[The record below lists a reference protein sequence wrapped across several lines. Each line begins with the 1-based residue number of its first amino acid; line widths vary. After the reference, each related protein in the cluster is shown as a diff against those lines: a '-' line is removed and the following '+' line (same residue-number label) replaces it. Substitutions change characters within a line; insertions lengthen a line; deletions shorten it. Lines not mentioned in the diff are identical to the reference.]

1 MSRIEIGAGVVRAP
15 DGLFGGYVFD
25 LDGTVYLGDELL
37 PKAKETLGEL
47 KARSNVVYLTN
58 KPLETPADYAAK
70 LTRLGVETHP
80 EEVISSTDAL
90 LLYLGRHAPEAG
102 LFVVGEPP
110 LVQLLEL
117 AGYDVV
123 QEAEGVDVVVVSFD
137 RTFDYR
143 KLQVAFDAVR
153 GGARIV
159 ATNPDAYCPTPDG
172 GGLPDCAAM
181 LAAIEA
187 STGARAEA
195 IVGKPSRHMAA
206 ALLDRLGVPARDALL
221 VGDRLA
227 TDVRMANEAGM
238 ASALVLTGA
247 TRLEE
252 ALGSEVRPGYVI
264 DYLGELL
271 PLEDKPHAAARAP
284 DKRND

>member
-1 MSRIEIGAGVVRAP
+1 MTRAP
-15 DGLFGGYVFD
+15 ERLFDGYLFD

-37 PKAKETLGEL
+37 PEAKETLGEL

-70 LTRLGVETHP
+70 LTRLGVETSP

-90 LLYLGRHAPEAG
+90 LLYLREHAPEVR
-102 LFVVGEPP
+102 LFVVGERP
-110 LVQLLEL
+110 LVQLLGL
-117 AGYDVV
+117 AGYEVTQD
-123 QEAEGVDVVVVSFD
+123 ASGVDVVIVSFD

-143 KLQVAFDAVR
+143 KLKVAFDAVR

-159 ATNPDAYCPTPDG
+159 ATNPDAFCPSPD

-187 STGARAEA
+187 STGASAEA
-195 IVGKPSRHMAA
+195 IVGKPSPHMAA
-206 ALLDRLGVPARDALL
+206 ALLERLGVPARDTLL

-238 ASALVLTGA
+238 ASALILTGA
-247 TRLEE
+247 TGLEE
-252 ALGSEVRPGYVI
+252 VRGSPDRPDYVI
-264 DYLGELL
+264 EHLGDLL
-271 PLEDKPHAAARAP
+271 PTSGTHRPKAWNSEGRGD
-284 DKRND
+284 

>member
-1 MSRIEIGAGVVRAP
+1 MRAP
-15 DGLFGGYVFD
+15 ERLFEGYVFD
-25 LDGTVYLGDELL
+25 QDGTVYLGDELL
-37 PKAKETLGEL
+37 PKAKETLDEV

-70 LTRLGVETHP
+70 LTRLGVETRP

-90 LLYLGRHAPEAG
+90 LLYLGRHAPKAR
-102 LFVVGEPP
+102 LFVIGEPP
-110 LVQLLEL
+110 LIRLLSL
-117 AGYDVV
+117 AGYEVA
-123 QEAEGVDVVVVSFD
+123 QEAGGVDVVIVSFD

-143 KLQVAFDAVR
+143 KLKVSFDAVR

-181 LAAIEA
+181 LAAVEA

-195 IVGKPSRHMAA
+195 IVGKPSPHMAA
-206 ALLDRLGVPARDALL
+206 ALLDRLGVPARDTLL

-238 ASALVLTGA
+238 TSALILTGA
-247 TRLEE
+247 TGLEE
-252 ALGSEVRPGYVI
+252 VLGSPDRPDYVI
-264 DYLGELL
+264 EHLGDLL
-271 PLEDKPHAAARAP
+271 PTSGTHRPKAWNSEGRD
-284 DKRND
+284 D

>member
-1 MSRIEIGAGVVRAP
+1 MRAP
-15 DGLFGGYVFD
+15 ERLFDGYLFD

-37 PKAKETLGEL
+37 PEAKETLGEL

-70 LTRLGVETHP
+70 LTRLGVETRP

-90 LLYLGRHAPEAG
+90 LLYLGRHAPKAR

-110 LVQLLEL
+110 LIQLLSL
-117 AGYDVV
+117 AGYEVA
-123 QEAEGVDVVVVSFD
+123 QEAGVVDVVIVSFD

-143 KLQVAFDAVR
+143 KLKISFDAVR

-172 GGLPDCAAM
+172 GLPDCAAM

-187 STGARAEA
+187 STGAHAEA
-195 IVGKPSRHMAA
+195 IVGKPSPHMAA
-206 ALLDRLGVPARDALL
+206 ALLERLGVPARDTLL
-221 VGDRLA
+221 VGDRLT

-238 ASALVLTGA
+238 ASALILTGA
-247 TRLEE
+247 TGLEE
-252 ALGSEVRPGYVI
+252 VLGSPDRPDYVI
-264 DYLGELL
+264 EHLGDLL
-271 PLEDKPHAAARAP
+271 PTSGTHRPKAWNSEGRGD
-284 DKRND
+284 

>member
-1 MSRIEIGAGVVRAP
+1 MTRAP
-15 DGLFGGYVFD
+15 ERHFDGYLFD

-37 PKAKETLGEL
+37 PEAKETLGEL

-70 LTRLGVETHP
+70 LTRLGVETSP

-90 LLYLGRHAPEAG
+90 LLYLREHAPEAR
-102 LFVVGEPP
+102 LFVVGERP
-110 LVQLLEL
+110 LVQLLGL
-117 AGYDVV
+117 AGYEVAQD
-123 QEAEGVDVVVVSFD
+123 ASGVDVVVVSFD

-143 KLQVAFDAVR
+143 KLKVAFDAVR

-159 ATNPDAYCPTPDG
+159 ATNPDAFCPSPD

-187 STGARAEA
+187 STGASAEA
-195 IVGKPSRHMAA
+195 IVGKPSPHMAA
-206 ALLDRLGVPARDALL
+206 VLLERLGVPARDTLL

-238 ASALVLTGA
+238 ASALILTGA
-247 TRLEE
+247 TGLEE
-252 ALGSEVRPGYVI
+252 VRGSPDRPDYVI
-264 DYLGELL
+264 EHLGDLL
-271 PLEDKPHAAARAP
+271 PTSGTHRPKAWNSEGRGD
-284 DKRND
+284 

>member
-1 MSRIEIGAGVVRAP
+1 MRGPERLF
-15 DGLFGGYVFD
+15 DGYLFD

-37 PKAKETLGEL
+37 PEAKETLGEL

-70 LTRLGVETHP
+70 LTRLGVETRP

-90 LLYLGRHAPEAG
+90 LLYLGRHAPKAR
-102 LFVVGEPP
+102 LFVIGESP
-110 LVQLLEL
+110 LIRLLSL
-117 AGYDVV
+117 AGYEVA
-123 QEAEGVDVVVVSFD
+123 QEAGGVDVVIVSFD

-143 KLQVAFDAVR
+143 KLKISFDAVR

-159 ATNPDAYCPTPDG
+159 ATNPDAYCPTPG

-181 LAAIEA
+181 LAAVEA

-195 IVGKPSRHMAA
+195 IVGKPSPHMAA
-206 ALLDRLGVPARDALL
+206 ALLERLGVPARDTLL

-238 ASALVLTGA
+238 ASALILTGA
-247 TRLEE
+247 TGLEE
-252 ALGSEVRPGYVI
+252 VIRSPDRPDYVI
-264 DYLGELL
+264 EHLGDLL
-271 PLEDKPHAAARAP
+271 PTSRTHRPKAWNSEGRGD
-284 DKRND
+284 

>member
-1 MSRIEIGAGVVRAP
+1 VRAP
-15 DGLFGGYVFD
+15 ERLFDGYLFD

-37 PKAKETLGEL
+37 PEAKETLGEL

-70 LTRLGVETHP
+70 LTRLGVETRP
-80 EEVISSTDAL
+80 EEVTSSTDAL
-90 LLYLGRHAPEAG
+90 LLYLGRHAPKAR

-110 LVQLLEL
+110 LIRLLSL
-117 AGYDVV
+117 AGYEVA
-123 QEAEGVDVVVVSFD
+123 QEAGGVDVVIVSFD

-143 KLQVAFDAVR
+143 KLKVSFDAVR

-172 GGLPDCAAM
+172 GLPDCAAM

-187 STGARAEA
+187 STGAHAEA
-195 IVGKPSRHMAA
+195 IVGKPSPHMAA
-206 ALLDRLGVPARDALL
+206 ALLERLGVPARDTLL

-238 ASALVLTGA
+238 ASALILTGA
-247 TRLEE
+247 TGLEE
-252 ALGSEVRPGYVI
+252 VLGSPDRPDYVI
-264 DYLGELL
+264 EHLGDLL
-271 PLEDKPHAAARAP
+271 PTSGTHRPKAWNSEGRGD
-284 DKRND
+284 

>member
-1 MSRIEIGAGVVRAP
+1 MRAP
-15 DGLFGGYVFD
+15 ERLFDGYLFD

-37 PKAKETLGEL
+37 PEAKETLGEL

-70 LTRLGVETHP
+70 LTRLGVVTRP
-80 EEVISSTDAL
+80 EEVISSTDSL
-90 LLYLGRHAPEAG
+90 LLYLERHAPKAR
-102 LFVVGEPP
+102 LFVIGEPP
-110 LVQLLEL
+110 LIRLLSL
-117 AGYDVV
+117 AGYEVA
-123 QEAEGVDVVVVSFD
+123 QEAGGVDVVIVSFD

-143 KLQVAFDAVR
+143 KLKVSFDAVR

-172 GGLPDCAAM
+172 GLPDCAAM

-187 STGARAEA
+187 STGVHAEA
-195 IVGKPSRHMAA
+195 IVGKPSPHMAA
-206 ALLDRLGVPARDALL
+206 ALLERLGVPARDTLL

-238 ASALVLTGA
+238 ASALILTGA
-247 TRLEE
+247 TDLEE
-252 ALGSEVRPGYVI
+252 VLGSPDRPDYVI
-264 DYLGELL
+264 EHLGDLL
-271 PLEDKPHAAARAP
+271 PASATHRPKAGNKEGRGD
-284 DKRND
+284 

>member
-1 MSRIEIGAGVVRAP
+1 MRAP
-15 DGLFGGYVFD
+15 ERLFEGYVFD

-37 PKAKETLGEL
+37 PEAKETLGEL

-70 LTRLGVETHP
+70 LTRLGVETRP
-80 EEVISSTDAL
+80 EEVTSSTDAL
-90 LLYLGRHAPEAG
+90 LLYLGRHAPKAR

-110 LVQLLEL
+110 LIRLLSL
-117 AGYDVV
+117 AGYEVTR
-123 QEAEGVDVVVVSFD
+123 EAGGVDVVVVSFD

-143 KLQVAFDAVR
+143 KLKIAFDAVR
-153 GGARIV
+153 AGARIV
-159 ATNPDAYCPTPDG
+159 ATNPDAYCPTPD

-195 IVGKPSRHMAA
+195 TVGKPSPHMAA
-206 ALLDRLGVPARDALL
+206 KLLERLGVPARDTLL

-238 ASALVLTGA
+238 ASTLILTG
-247 TRLEE
+247 TTGLEE
-252 ALGSEVRPGYVI
+252 ALGSSDPPDYVI
-264 DYLGELL
+264 EHLSELL
-271 PLEDKPHAAARAP
+271 PASATHRPKAWNSEGRGD
-284 DKRND
+284 

>member
-1 MSRIEIGAGVVRAP
+1 VRAP
-15 DGLFGGYVFD
+15 ERLFEGYVFD

-37 PKAKETLGEL
+37 PEAKETLGEL

-70 LTRLGVETHP
+70 LTRLGVETRP
-80 EEVISSTDAL
+80 EEVTSSTDAL
-90 LLYLGRHAPEAG
+90 LLYLGRHAPKAR
-102 LFVVGEPP
+102 LFVVGEQP
-110 LVQLLEL
+110 LVRLLSL
-117 AGYDVV
+117 ASYEVT

-143 KLQVAFDAVR
+143 KLKIAFDAVR
-153 GGARIV
+153 AGARIV
-159 ATNPDAYCPTPDG
+159 ATNPDAYCPTPD

-195 IVGKPSRHMAA
+195 TVGKPSPHMAA
-206 ALLDRLGVPARDALL
+206 TLLERLGVPARDTLL

-238 ASALVLTGA
+238 ASALILTG
-247 TRLEE
+247 TTGLKE
-252 ALGSEVRPGYVI
+252 ALGSSDRPDYVI
-264 DYLGELL
+264 EHLGELL
-271 PLEDKPHAAARAP
+271 PASATPRPKVWNSEGRGD
-284 DKRND
+284 

>member
-1 MSRIEIGAGVVRAP
+1 MRAP
-15 DGLFGGYVFD
+15 ERLFEGYVFD

-37 PKAKETLGEL
+37 PEAKETLGEL

-70 LTRLGVETHP
+70 LTRLGVETRP

-90 LLYLGRHAPEAG
+90 LLYLGRHAPKAR
-102 LFVVGEPP
+102 LFVIGEPP
-110 LVQLLEL
+110 LIRLLSL
-117 AGYDVV
+117 AGYEVA
-123 QEAEGVDVVVVSFD
+123 QEAGGVDVVVVSFD

-143 KLQVAFDAVR
+143 KLQVSFDAVR

-172 GGLPDCAAM
+172 GLPDCAAM

-187 STGARAEA
+187 STGAHAEA
-195 IVGKPSRHMAA
+195 IVGKPSPHMAA
-206 ALLDRLGVPARDALL
+206 ALLERLGVPARDTLL

-238 ASALVLTGA
+238 ASALILTGA
-247 TRLEE
+247 TGLEE
-252 ALGSEVRPGYVI
+252 VLGSPDRPDYVI
-264 DYLGELL
+264 EHLGDLL
-271 PLEDKPHAAARAP
+271 PASATHRPKAWNKEGRGD
-284 DKRND
+284 

>member
-1 MSRIEIGAGVVRAP
+1 VRAP
-15 DGLFGGYVFD
+15 ERLFEGYLFD

-70 LTRLGVETHP
+70 LTRLGVETRP

-90 LLYLGRHAPEAG
+90 LLYLGLHAPEARV
-102 LFVVGEPP
+102 FVVGERP

-123 QEAEGVDVVVVSFD
+123 REAEGVEVVVVSFD

-187 STGARAEA
+187 STGAHAEA
-195 IVGKPSRHMAA
+195 IVGKPSPHMAA
-206 ALLDRLGVPARDALL
+206 ALLDRLGVPARATLL

-238 ASALVLTGA
+238 ISALVLTGA
-247 TRLEE
+247 TGLEE
-252 ALGSEVRPGYVI
+252 AIGSSDRPDYVI
-264 DYLGELL
+264 EHLGDLL
-271 PLEDKPHAAARAP
+271 PASATHRPKAWNKEGRGD
-284 DKRND
+284 

>member
-1 MSRIEIGAGVVRAP
+1 VRAP
-15 DGLFGGYVFD
+15 ERLFDGYLFD

-37 PKAKETLGEL
+37 PEAKETLGEL

-70 LTRLGVETHP
+70 LTRLGVETRP

-90 LLYLGRHAPEAG
+90 LLYLGRHAPKAR

-110 LVQLLEL
+110 LIRLLSL
-117 AGYDVV
+117 AGYEVA
-123 QEAEGVDVVVVSFD
+123 QEAGGVEVVVVSFD

-143 KLQVAFDAVR
+143 KLKVSFDAVR
-153 GGARIV
+153 AGARIV

-187 STGARAEA
+187 STGAHAEA
-195 IVGKPSRHMAA
+195 IVGKPSPHMAA
-206 ALLDRLGVPARDALL
+206 TLLERLGVPARDTLL

-227 TDVRMANEAGM
+227 TDVRMANEAGI

-247 TRLEE
+247 TDLEE
-252 ALGSEVRPGYVI
+252 ALGSPDRPDYVI
-264 DYLGELL
+264 EHLGDLL
-271 PLEDKPHAAARAP
+271 TRGVEPRAAAWESGRG
-284 DKRND
+284 